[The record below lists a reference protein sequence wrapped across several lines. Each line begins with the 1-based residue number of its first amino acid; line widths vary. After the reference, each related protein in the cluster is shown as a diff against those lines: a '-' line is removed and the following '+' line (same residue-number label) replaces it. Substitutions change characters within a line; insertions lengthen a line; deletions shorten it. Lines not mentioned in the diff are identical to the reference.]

1 MKSLIILSH
10 EPYRAVMRQQ
20 YFMDE
25 FEEDGYQVEFW
36 CIQKVLSYSRRA
48 NYPNVETGK
57 GVVYINS
64 EEDLLRKLD
73 RLIPGTLICL
83 EIWFVW
89 ETVKLYLL
97 LNKRRLYLFSI
108 DYYKNNVLEVSRI
121 QKVTRAAK
129 NGRVKD
135 FISYMKAFVK
145 KITFQFY
152 VKMRSLHGPSLVF
165 VPGVSSV
172 RYGDHVVPINHFDLY
187 QYEKET
193 QHSLP
198 NLAPYLV
205 FLDTC
210 LTGHP
215 DIQRQNR
222 RTIDPGLYFK
232 KLNRFF
238 DEVEALTGCEVIIAG
253 HPKCSYKGEFGS
265 RACVINKTAALI
277 IDSQGVIGHHSTSL
291 NFAVLANKPIHLVYT
306 DEFINQ
312 VQPLLILLDVYDN
325 MKGYQNKLNCSL
337 LNIDRKWS
345 LTDLKPIDES
355 AYKRF
360 INEFIVAPNDAR
372 DNFTLIK
379 NHLPTQMDVNEKQSL

>member
-25 FEEDGYQVEFW
+25 FEEEGYQVEFW
-36 CIQKVLSYSRRA
+36 CIQKVLRYSRRA

-64 EEDLLRKLD
+64 GKDLYDKLD
-73 RLIPGTLICL
+73 RLNSGTLICL

-89 ETVKLYLL
+89 ETFKLYLF
-97 LNKRRLYLFSI
+97 LNKRRFYLFSI

-121 QKVTRAAK
+121 QKVFRAAK
-129 NGRVKD
+129 NGRIQV
-135 FISYMKAFVK
+135 FISYVKAFIK

-152 VKMRSLHGPSLVF
+152 VKMCSLKGPSLVF
-165 VPGVSSV
+165 VPGASSV
-172 RYGDHVVPINHFDLY
+172 RYGDHIVPINHFDLY
-187 QYEKET
+187 QYEKE
-193 QHSLP
+193 QQRSSP
-198 NLAPYLV
+198 DLAPYLV

-222 RTIDPGLYFK
+222 KTIDPELYFK

-238 DEVEALTGCEVIIAG
+238 DEVEAVTGCEVIIAG
-253 HPKCSYKGEFGS
+253 HPKCSYKNEFGS
-265 RACVINKTAALI
+265 RACVINKTASLI

-291 NFAVLANKPIHLVYT
+291 NFAVLANKPIYLVYT
-306 DEFINQ
+306 EEFIKQ

-325 MKGYQNKLNCSL
+325 MNGYQNKLNCSM

-345 LTDLKPIDES
+345 LTDLKPVDEV

-360 INEFIVAPNDAR
+360 IDDFIVAPNNAR
-372 DNFTLIK
+372 ENFNIIK
-379 NHLPTQMDVNEKQSL
+379 NHLPTQMDVNEKQIL